1 MATSQGRS
9 FFECEPSPRWDHF
22 SAAVEDQ
29 LYMWGG
35 KTERYPKEKSVLA
48 SYIHRFHPVLEYWEQ
63 LKSNSSPPALY
74 SGACTSIESH
84 LFIYGGLEDELSTNC
99 LYQLDTESQKW
110 QQISNA
116 GPMKKSGC
124 KMIAYGKKLFLFGGY
139 GVSPDPLLH
148 FFEKSSKYSI
158 SSTGWTNEL
167 HSFNLEEGECAAL
180 QLLCMSSRKVLAA
193 VLHYI
198 SVSYKRL

>member
-1 MATSQGRS
+1 M
-9 FFECEPSPRWDHF
+9 
-22 SAAVEDQ
+22 
-29 LYMWGG
+29 
-35 KTERYPKEKSVLA
+35 
-48 SYIHRFHPVLEYWEQ
+48 YIHRFHPVLEYWEQ
-63 LKSNSSPPALY
+63 LKTNSPPPALY

-84 LFIYGGLEDELSTNC
+84 LFIYGGLNDELSTNC

-139 GVSPDPLLH
+139 GIGVPPDPPLQ
-148 FFEKSSKYSI
+148 FFEKSSNYSI

-167 HSFNLEEGECAAL
+167 HSFNLEEGECNV
-180 QLLCMSSRKVLAA
+180 LLCSCYAC
-193 VLHYI
+193 
-198 SVSYKRL
+198 RLEKY